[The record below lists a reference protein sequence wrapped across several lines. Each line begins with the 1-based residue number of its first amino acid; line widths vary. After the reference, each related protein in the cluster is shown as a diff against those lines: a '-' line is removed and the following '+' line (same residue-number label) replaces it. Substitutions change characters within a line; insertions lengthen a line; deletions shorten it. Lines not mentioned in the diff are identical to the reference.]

1 MPEAGQGPAIMK
13 VIFGGCLNEGG
24 GIQYGETQ
32 KTLRD
37 TEVLDSAGFDDALE
51 ALVVESKDEAYARW
65 TSFML
70 PRNRKRDQCGM
81 KFPSLSWIDA
91 IGLSGRPV

>member
-13 VIFGGCLNEGG
+13 VIFGGSLNEGC

-37 TEVLDSAGFDDALE
+37 TELLDPAGFGDALE
-51 ALVVESKDEAYARW
+51 ALVVESKGEACARW
-65 TSFML
+65 TSFMF
-70 PRNRKRDQCGM
+70 PRNWKRDQCWM
-81 KFPSLSWIDA
+81 KFTSLSWIDA
-91 IGLSGRPV
+91 IGLSG